1 MTTREEI
8 ENEVRA
14 DLRRAQ
20 AVAELLASAPAAEL
34 AERFTE
40 SKRRY
45 LRALDTCMQR
55 KAEYKSV
62 QDEVRDFAAP
72 YLADGVSRATISA
85 VLGITVPTPPR
96 AKQKTPDDETSAHGE
111 LAQS

>member
-8 ENEVRA
+8 EDQARA

-20 AVAELLASAPAAEL
+20 AVTELLAAPALEEL

-45 LRALDTCMQR
+45 IHALETYMQR
-55 KAEYKSV
+55 KAEYMSV
-62 QDEVRDFAAP
+62 QNEVRDFAAP
-72 YLADGVSRATISA
+72 FLADGVSRATISA

>member
-8 ENEVRA
+8 ENKVRA

-20 AVAELLASAPAAEL
+20 AVAELLATPPPPEL

-40 SKRRY
+40 SERRY
-45 LRALDTCMQR
+45 LRALDTYMQR

-72 YLADGVSRATISA
+72 FLAVGVSRATISA
-85 VLGITVPTPPR
+85 VLGITVPPSRVEHNSDDNEPPVH
-96 AKQKTPDDETSAHGE
+96 DE
-111 LAQS
+111 LLQS

>member
-8 ENEVRA
+8 ENKVRT

-72 YLADGVSRATISA
+72 FLAVGVSRATISA
-85 VLGITVPTPPR
+85 VLGITVPPSPVEHNP
-96 AKQKTPDDETSAHGE
+96 ADDETSAHGE